1 MFNSKFTKT
10 DIIIITTL
18 FILYMVGYA
27 YLIEPKK
34 ETVREVE
41 KPVRQLTQE
50 VDQAEYGEKRQVKEI
65 KLRDG
70 SRQFDEASY
79 K

>member
-1 MFNSKFTKT
+1 M
-10 DIIIITTL
+10 
-18 FILYMVGYA
+18 
-27 YLIEPKK
+27 
-34 ETVREVE
+34 REKE
-41 KPVRQLTQE
+41 KPARQIKQE
-50 VDQAEYGEKRQVKEI
+50 VGQAKVGEKRQVKEI